1 METNYKFNKAE
12 LADFKR
18 FWEGEVGQKYIKKM
32 EETRKQ
38 LLQAAMGTPVAEQSM
53 YHAAVANGFESVIR
67 DIEATIKTA
76 TEENKKED
84 KAKTK
89 K

>member
-1 METNYKFNKAE
+1 MESEYKFNKAE

-18 FWEGEVGQKYIKKM
+18 FWESPAGEKYIKKM
-32 EETRKQ
+32 KETKDQ

-53 YHAAVANGFESVIR
+53 YHAAVANGFESVLN

-76 TEENKKED
+76 TDEAKEKKT
-84 KAKTK
+84 AKK
-89 K
+89 